1 MPVRK
6 MTQAERKLIFGSGLI
21 IIGMKRPTES
31 ATHEAG
37 AIPNGRVSR
46 ISGVATGGDA
56 FRGQGNAD
64 PAHIHDPNPV
74 PVRKK

>member
-6 MTQAERKLIFGSGLI
+6 MTQAERKLIFGSGFVI
-21 IIGMKRPTES
+21 FGMKRPTES
-31 ATHEAG
+31 ATHAAG

-46 ISGVATGGDA
+46 VSGVATGGDA
-56 FRGQGNAD
+56 FRGQEIAD
-64 PAHIHDPNPV
+64 PAHIHDPNPT

>member
-1 MPVRK
+1 VPVRH
-6 MTQAERKLIFGSGLI
+6 MTEAEAQQIFGSGLI

-31 ATHEAG
+31 ATHGAG

-46 ISGVATGGDA
+46 VSEVATGGDD
-56 FRGQGNAD
+56 FRGQWIAD
-64 PAHIHDPNPV
+64 PAHMHDPNPM

>member
-37 AIPNGRVSR
+37 ATPNGRVSR
-46 ISGVATGGDA
+46 VSGVAAGEAD
-56 FRGQGNAD
+56 FRSQGIND
-64 PAHIHDPNPV
+64 SAHIHDPNPMS
-74 PVRKK
+74 VRKK

>member
-6 MTQAERKLIFGSGLI
+6 MTQAERKLIFGSGFVI
-21 IIGMKRPTES
+21 FGMKRPAES

-46 ISGVATGGDA
+46 ISGVATGGDD
-56 FRGQGNAD
+56 FRGQWIAD
-64 PAHIHDPNPV
+64 PAHIHDPNPM

>member
-6 MTQAERKLIFGSGLI
+6 MTQAERKLIFGSGFVI
-21 IIGMKRPTES
+21 FGMKRPAES

-46 ISGVATGGDA
+46 VSGVATGGDD
-56 FRGQGNAD
+56 FRGQWIAD
-64 PAHIHDPNPV
+64 PAHIHDPNPM

>member
-1 MPVRK
+1 MPVRR
-6 MTQAERKLIFGSGLI
+6 MTEAEAQQIFGSGLI

-46 ISGVATGGDA
+46 DSGVATKRDA
-56 FRGQGNAD
+56 LQSQGTAD
-64 PAHIHDPNPV
+64 SADIHDPNPI
-74 PVRKK
+74 PTRQK

>member
-6 MTQAERKLIFGSGLI
+6 MTQAERKLIFGSGFVI
-21 IIGMKRPTES
+21 FGMKRPTES
-31 ATHEAG
+31 ATQEAG

-56 FRGQGNAD
+56 FRGQGIAD
-64 PAHIHDPNPV
+64 PAHIHDPNPM

>member
-6 MTQAERKLIFGSGLI
+6 MTQAERKQIFGSGFVI
-21 IIGMKRPTES
+21 FGMKRPNES

-46 ISGVATGGDA
+46 VSGVATGGDD
-56 FRGQGNAD
+56 FRGQGIAD
-64 PAHIHDPNPV
+64 PAHIHDPNPM
-74 PVRKK
+74 PVKEK

>member
-6 MTQAERKLIFGSGLI
+6 MTQAERKLIFGSGFVI
-21 IIGMKRPTES
+21 FGMRRPTES

-46 ISGVATGGDA
+46 VSGVATGGDD
-56 FRGQGNAD
+56 FRNQGIAD

>member
-6 MTQAERKLIFGSGLI
+6 MTQAERKQICGSGFVI
-21 IIGMKRPTES
+21 FGMKRPNES

-46 ISGVATGGDA
+46 VSGVATGGDD
-56 FRGQGNAD
+56 FRGQGIAD
-64 PAHIHDPNPV
+64 PAHIHDPNPM
-74 PVRKK
+74 PVKKK

>member
-6 MTQAERKLIFGSGLI
+6 MTQAERKLIFGSGFVI
-21 IIGMKRPTES
+21 FGMKRPAES

-46 ISGVATGGDA
+46 VSGVATGGDD
-56 FRGQGNAD
+56 FRGQGIAD
-64 PAHIHDPNPV
+64 PAHIHDPNPM

>member
-1 MPVRK
+1 MPVRHI
-6 MTQAERKLIFGSGLI
+6 TEAEAQQIFGSGLI

-37 AIPNGRVSR
+37 AIPNGRLSR
-46 ISGVATGGDA
+46 VSGVATDGDA
-56 FRGQGNAD
+56 FRGQGIAD
-64 PAHIHDPNPV
+64 SAHIHDPNPM

>member
-46 ISGVATGGDA
+46 VSGVATGEDD
-56 FRGQGNAD
+56 FRSQGID
-64 PAHIHDPNPV
+64 DSAHIHDPNPM

>member
-6 MTQAERKLIFGSGLI
+6 MTHAESERIFGSGFV
-21 IIGMKRPTES
+21 IIGIKRPTES

-37 AIPNGRVSR
+37 AIPNWGVSR
-46 ISGVATGGDA
+46 VSGVATGGDA
-56 FRGQGNAD
+56 IRGQGIAD
-64 PAHIHDPNPV
+64 PAHIHHPNPM